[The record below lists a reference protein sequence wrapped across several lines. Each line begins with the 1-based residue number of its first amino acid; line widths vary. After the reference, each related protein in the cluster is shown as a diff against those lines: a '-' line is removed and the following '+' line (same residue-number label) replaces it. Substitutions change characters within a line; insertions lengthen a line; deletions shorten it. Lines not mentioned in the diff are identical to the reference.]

1 MLFLDLDLQDSDI
14 SFDKLKIA
22 KIDIKTL
29 VFCFKNIVKLEDQIR
44 VKNIILY
51 EERVLRII

>member
-1 MLFLDLDLQDSDI
+1 LLFLDLDLQDSDI

-29 VFCFKNIVKLEDQIR
+29 VFCLKKIVKLEDQIR